1 MKILCVADHK
11 DPLIYSSGIKYRF
24 GDVDIVLSAGDLAMD
39 YYSFI
44 SSMLNKPILFVFGNH
59 CLERISRFRPELAGY
74 GENGCPDPD
83 VPYET
88 YGATYIGGR
97 VQKIKGL
104 IITGLGGS
112 RNYNNGIN
120 QYSELGM
127 YVKILK
133 LIPKLIWNRITQGRF
148 TDILLTHTPPYG
160 FNDENDPCHRGF
172 KAFLWFCRVF
182 KPQYLIHGH
191 IHLYDINAERENV
204 YEKTRIINAYNHI
217 LLEVDT
223 DRGLLKGKRA

>member
-1 MKILCVADHK
+1 MKILCIADHK
-11 DPLIYSSGIKYRF
+11 DPLIYSSGIKCRF
-24 GDVDIVLSAGDLAMD
+24 GDVDLVLSAGDLAME

-44 SSMLNKPILFVFGNH
+44 STMLNKPILFVFGNH
-59 CLERISRFRPELAGY
+59 YLERISRFRPELAGY
-74 GENGCPDPD
+74 GERAYPGE

-97 VQKIKGL
+97 VHTIKGL

-127 YVKILK
+127 YVNILK
-133 LIPKLIWNRITQGRF
+133 LIPKLIWNRVTQGRF
-148 TDILLTHTPPYG
+148 TDILLTHAPPFG
-160 FNDENDPCHRGF
+160 FNDEDDPCHRGF

-182 KPQYLIHGH
+182 KPRYLIHGH
-191 IHLYDINAERENV
+191 IHLYDINARRESV
-204 YEKTRIINAYNHI
+204 YKTTRIVNAYNYI
-217 LLEVDT
+217 FLEVNT
-223 DRGLLKGKRA
+223 DRELLKGKRT